1 MWIQKCLL
9 GFLHF
14 FFYTEFY
21 NILCSSTFLF
31 DPQIPK
37 ILSAILRRLWVQLM
51 HFLIRFHGAFNVKI
65 GRRNTTE
72 RNLVYTVP
80 FHSKNIRFCPIS
92 LTFALAF
99 DSLLQN
105 FGIVMR
111 GSKFIN
117 LLIQWTQG
125 HTLKFCP
132 DYSNT
137 VKHLLVLEKTNI
149 LLNLAKQ
156 SVCKNT
162 SKLSQLVEKVLFEY
176 K

>member
-1 MWIQKCLL
+1 MFV
-9 GFLHF
+9 GV
-14 FFYTEFY
+14 
-21 NILCSSTFLF
+21 STFLF
-31 DPQIPK
+31 EPQIPK
-37 ILSAILRRLWVQLM
+37 ILSAILGRLWVQLM
-51 HFLIRFHGAFNVKI
+51 HFHIRFHGAFYVKI

-72 RNLVYTVP
+72 RNLVYSVP

-117 LLIQWTQG
+117 LVDSRTYTEILW
-125 HTLKFCP
+125 HVFKFCP

-137 VKHLLVLEKTNI
+137 VKHRLVLEKTNI
-149 LLNLAKQ
+149 LLNWAKQ

-162 SKLSQLVEKVLFEY
+162 SKLS
-176 K
+176 